1 MTTINDK
8 YEYISIA
15 MDDEGLSDEMLDK
28 LLADDEASQKWYE
41 YHLIS
46 DCMKQQAVGRDADFM
61 QSEMFTAALAEISRE
76 HQANYVANASNL
88 TSKQSKAAS
97 NHAFKGFAVAASLA
111 AVAVSV
117 WQFWP
122 QADTQQMTPVAVEKQ
137 QQQVDQNIVP
147 VRAAA
152 ENKAANKAA
161 SDVVVPNAAK
171 QLSIQQNTAVHVESQ
186 TGTSTPPKEIVQ

>member
-15 MDDEGLSDEMLDK
+15 MDDEDLSDEMLDK

-46 DCMKQQAVGRDADFM
+46 DCMKQQAVGRDANFM

-76 HQANYVANASNL
+76 HQANHAANASKLAN
-88 TSKQSKAAS
+88 KQPKAAN

-122 QADTQQMTPVAVEKQ
+122 QADTQQLTPVAVEKQ
-137 QQQVDQNIVP
+137 QPQQLDQNIVP

-152 ENKAANKAA
+152 ENKAA

-171 QLSIQQNTAVHVESQ
+171 QLAPQQNNTAVHVESQ
-186 TGTSTPPKEIVQ
+186 SGTNTPPKEIVQ

>member
-15 MDDEGLSDEMLDK
+15 MDDEDLSDEMLDK

-46 DCMKQQAVGRDADFM
+46 DYMKQQAVGRDANFM
-61 QSEMFTAALAEISRE
+61 QSEIFTAALAEISRE
-76 HQANYVANASNL
+76 HQANHAANASKL
-88 TSKQSKAAS
+88 TNKQPKAAN

-122 QADTQQMTPVAVEKQ
+122 QADTQQLTPVAVEKQ
-137 QQQVDQNIVP
+137 QPQQLNQNIVP

-152 ENKAANKAA
+152 ENKAA

-171 QLSIQQNTAVHVESQ
+171 QLAPQQNNTAVHVESQ
-186 TGTSTPPKEIVQ
+186 TGTNTPPKEIVQ